1 MSTASQ
7 NDLNCTNY
15 NHSDNKYKL
24 YANKSVFSFQ
34 HQLTMWHR
42 LHVLLYAVLQS
53 GGMDAADCQPASHAA
68 IDRYLLSARHTAANQ
83 PQRHTVGK

>member
-1 MSTASQ
+1 
-7 NDLNCTNY
+7 
-15 NHSDNKYKL
+15 
-24 YANKSVFSFQ
+24 
-34 HQLTMWHR
+34 MWHR